1 MLQAVQF
8 MIERTSRT
16 GLIIGTDEGI
26 GVDDALRA
34 FTIEAAYA
42 CHWEDV
48 LGSLSAG
55 KLADLVVQAD
65 DPRQVE
71 VGRIGAIQ
79 ILATVVHGDPS
90 TLPE

>member
-1 MLQAVQF
+1 

-16 GLIIGTDEGI
+16 GLVIGPDEGI
-26 GVDDALRA
+26 TVGAALRA
-34 FTIEAAYA
+34 YTAEAAYA
-42 CHWEDV
+42 CHWKHA

-55 KLADLVVQAD
+55 KLADLVILAE

-71 VGRIGAIQ
+71 VDRIGAIE

-90 TLPE
+90 ALPA